1 MVACIVKIGNFNIC
15 DCLIESNT
23 AEFLWFFSGDV
34 DGADK
39 SQRDLAT
46 GYPSQC
52 AGWIVVLK
60 RLINESRAALPST
73 DDGTAVP
80 NAEPTGF
87 MVPLPKE

>member
-1 MVACIVKIGNFNIC
+1 MFLVHKKH
-15 DCLIESNT
+15 CLNLTLPNS
-23 AEFLWFFSGDV
+23 FGFFSGDV

>member
-1 MVACIVKIGNFNIC
+1 MYCKNFVI
-15 DCLIESNT
+15 LIFAT
-23 AEFLWFFSGDV
+23 ALNLTLLNSYGFFSGDV

-39 SQRDLAT
+39 SQRDLAI

-73 DDGTAVP
+73 DDGSAVP

>member
-1 MVACIVKIGNFNIC
+1 MFLVHKKH
-15 DCLIESNT
+15 CLNLTLPNS
-23 AEFLWFFSGDV
+23 FGFFSGDV

-60 RLINESRAALPST
+60 RLINESRATLSSP